1 MKSTREKIL
10 QTLLAFPGSTI
21 NDLAGAVGIN
31 GISVRHHLTS
41 LEADDLVTSNE
52 ERHGVGRPHLV
63 YALTDKG
70 LEQFPTSYLRLSR
83 KLLEQLKL
91 HMTSKEIEAIFE
103 DIGIE
108 IAQSYSEET
117 KNKSLDERMMLLK
130 PVLMKEGFI
139 IDYKKNEQT
148 YSLSSLSCP
157 YYRIAPDHPEV
168 CALDNALIQTFL
180 DAPVTIESCIFK
192 NADHCIYQIP
202 ITINED

>member
-10 QTLLAFPGSTI
+10 QTLLAYPGSTI
-21 NDLAGAVGIN
+21 NDLAEAVGIN

-41 LEADDLVTSNE
+41 LEADDLVTSTE

-83 KLLEQLKL
+83 KLLEQLRQ
-91 HMTSKEIEAIFE
+91 HMSSEEIKAIFE

-108 IAQSYSEET
+108 IAQSYSDET
-117 KNKSLDERMMLLK
+117 KNKSLDERMNLLK

-139 IDYKKNEQT
+139 IDLKKNSQT

-180 DAPVTIESCIFK
+180 DVPVTIESCIFK
-192 NADHCIYQIP
+192 NADRCIYQIP

>member
-1 MKSTREKIL
+1 MKSTREKIM

-21 NDLAGAVGIN
+21 NDLAETVGIN

-41 LEADDLVTSNE
+41 LEADDLVTSAE

-63 YALTDKG
+63 YSLTDKG

-83 KLLEQLKL
+83 KLLEQLRQ
-91 HMTSKEIEAIFE
+91 HMSSQEIEDMFE
-103 DIGIE
+103 NIGVE
-108 IAQSYSEET
+108 IAESYSQET
-117 KNKSLDERMMLLK
+117 KDKSLEERMRLLQ

-139 IDYKKNEQT
+139 TELKKNGQT

-180 DAPVTIESCIFK
+180 DAPIIIESCIFK
-192 NADHCIYQIP
+192 NADRCIYQIP
-202 ITINED
+202 ITTNED

>member
-21 NDLAGAVGIN
+21 NDLAEAVGIN

-41 LEADDLVTSNE
+41 LEADDLVASTE
-52 ERHGVGRPHLV
+52 ERHGVGRPHLI
-63 YALTDKG
+63 YSLTDKG

-83 KLLEQLKL
+83 RLLDQLRQR
-91 HMTSKEIEAIFE
+91 MSTQEIETIFE
-103 DIGIE
+103 EIGTE
-108 IAQSYSEET
+108 IAQGYADEI
-117 KNKSLDERMMLLK
+117 KNKSLDERIKLLK

-139 IDYKKNEQT
+139 VDWKKDDHA

-168 CALDNALIQTFL
+168 CAFDSALIQTFL
-180 DAPVTIESCIFK
+180 DVPIIVESCIFK
-192 NADHCIYQIP
+192 NADRCIYQIP
-202 ITINED
+202 ITTNED

>member
-1 MKSTREKIL
+1 MKSTREKIM

-21 NDLAGAVGIN
+21 NDLAETVGIN

-41 LEADDLVTSNE
+41 LEADDLVTSAE

-63 YALTDKG
+63 YSLTDKG

-83 KLLEQLKL
+83 KLLEQLRQ
-91 HMTSKEIEAIFE
+91 HMSSQEIEDMFE
-103 DIGIE
+103 NIGVE
-108 IAQSYSEET
+108 IAESYSQET
-117 KNKSLDERMMLLK
+117 KDKSLEERMRLLQ

-139 IDYKKNEQT
+139 TELKKNGQT

-180 DAPVTIESCIFK
+180 DAPIFIESCIFK
-192 NADHCIYQIP
+192 NADRCIYQIP
-202 ITINED
+202 ITTNED